1 MKINNI
7 SIDSGLYFYDSSV
20 NTTQPS
26 GAYIFRPGS
35 NWARR
40 LPGRKFSHI
49 RDGPVSYDIVYDYDY
64 GQQTFRIMRHMP
76 VIGLFKLQIEID
88 IDFRA

>member
-1 MKINNI
+1 MKVNNI
-7 SIDSGLYFYDSSV
+7 SIDSALYFYDSSV

-26 GAYIFRPGS
+26 GAYIFRPES

-40 LPGRKFSHI
+40 LPGRKFSHV

-76 VIGLFKLQIEID
+76 IIGMFWFHTRIPLY
-88 IDFRA
+88 